1 MARVKDPS
9 HFIFYHCK
17 VLTHVVLVV
26 VLCAL
31 KAVLKLVIIFVHLVI
46 VRAYV
51 LCHVVQ
57 IHALEDQVMTVMVT
71 CVIPVAVLHVEEIVV
86 LARAVL
92 DVVLLVVIYH
102 VIIGVIMCV
111 HKEHRVE
118 LLLVRPQA
126 DIIMKQD
133 NL

>member
-51 LCHVVQ
+51 LCRVVQ
-57 IHALEDQVMTVMVT
+57 IYALEDQVMTVMVT
-71 CVIPVAVLHVEEIVV
+71 CVIPVVVHIVEEIVG
-86 LARAVL
+86 LARAGL

-102 VIIGVIMCV
+102 VIIGAIMCV
-111 HKEHRVE
+111 
-118 LLLVRPQA
+118 
-126 DIIMKQD
+126 
-133 NL
+133 

>member
-51 LCHVVQ
+51 LCCVVQ

-102 VIIGVIMCV
+102 VIIGAIMCV
-111 HKEHRVE
+111 
-118 LLLVRPQA
+118 
-126 DIIMKQD
+126 
-133 NL
+133 

>member
-1 MARVKDPS
+1 MIIHRIYIMARVKDPS

-51 LCHVVQ
+51 LCRVVQ

-102 VIIGVIMCV
+102 VIIGAIMCV
-111 HKEHRVE
+111 
-118 LLLVRPQA
+118 
-126 DIIMKQD
+126 
-133 NL
+133 

>member
-51 LCHVVQ
+51 LCRVVQ

-71 CVIPVAVLHVEEIVV
+71 CVV

-102 VIIGVIMCV
+102 VIIGAIMCV
-111 HKEHRVE
+111 
-118 LLLVRPQA
+118 
-126 DIIMKQD
+126 
-133 NL
+133 